1 MIEKRTLDNGRKQY
15 RVQWRDGGRGSR
27 QHVKCFDRHEDAVR
41 FETDI
46 RRRKQLGELAVY
58 EAGKV
63 TLDEFARE
71 WWRRYASVELA
82 RKTQKIYASLWD
94 LHVLPRLGGL
104 QLRQLTPGIVA
115 EFQSELPGGGD
126 RRADDPQ
133 DARAAAGGLP

>member
-41 FETDI
+41 FETET

-71 WWRRYASVELA
+71 WWKRYASVELA
-82 RKTQKIYASLWD
+82 RKTQKNYASLWD
-94 LHVLPRLGGL
+94 LHVLPRATLVGGAGFSY
-104 QLRQLTPGIVA
+104 QIATIKREGIKTVKGKPLA
-115 EFQSELPGGGD
+115 ND
-126 RRADDPQ
+126 
-133 DARAAAGGLP
+133 